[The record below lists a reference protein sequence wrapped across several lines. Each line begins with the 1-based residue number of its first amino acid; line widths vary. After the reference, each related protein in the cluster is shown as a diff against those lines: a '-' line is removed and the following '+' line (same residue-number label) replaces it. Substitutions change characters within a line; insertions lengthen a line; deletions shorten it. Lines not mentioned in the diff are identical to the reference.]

1 MTRQE
6 QYRRAM
12 ILAAH
17 RGGDP
22 RNTAMAIERAA
33 GFVNWLVTPDSPETL
48 AKQKRLT
55 QRWYER
61 QAKLARLAIDAE
73 ITQPLPG
80 IGIKRQAG

>member
-22 RNTAMAIERAA
+22 RNTAATIERAA
-33 GFVNWLVTPDSPETL
+33 GFVGWLVTPDSPETV

-73 ITQPLPG
+73 ATQPLPALLR
-80 IGIKRQAG
+80 RQAG

>member
-1 MTRQE
+1 
-6 QYRRAM
+6 M

-22 RNTAMAIERAA
+22 RNTATAIERAA
-33 GFVNWLVTPDSPETL
+33 GFVGWLITPDSPETV

-61 QAKLARLAIDAE
+61 QAKLARLTLNTE
-73 ITQPLPG
+73 ITQPLPALLR
-80 IGIKRQAG
+80 RQAE